1 MCPTTP
7 CRQDRE
13 RGRQRHRERQR
24 ETHTDRQTDRQ
35 TQTHRETDRQTETE
49 TENVHKPCLTWY
61 LSQRRNG
68 LKDFTEMK
76 RTQHDSFLL
85 HPFLGTAPS
94 VQKQTYI

>member
-1 MCPTTP
+1 MSP
-7 CRQDRE
+7 
-13 RGRQRHRERQR
+13 RQR
-24 ETHTDRQTDRQ
+24 ERETETQRETERETHRQTDRQ

-49 TENVHKPCLTWY
+49 TETENVHKPCLTWY
-61 LSQRRNG
+61 SSQRRNG